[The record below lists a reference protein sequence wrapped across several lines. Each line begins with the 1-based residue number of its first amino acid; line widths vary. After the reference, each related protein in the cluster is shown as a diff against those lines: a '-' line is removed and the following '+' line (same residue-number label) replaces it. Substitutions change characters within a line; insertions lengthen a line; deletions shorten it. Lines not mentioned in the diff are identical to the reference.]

1 MKKIYILLIS
11 IISLPAFSQAV
22 WRTKYFPVGTK
33 WTELSLDTTKYDSW
47 YSMVAGEWVPN
58 YEQVDYYVEKDTAV
72 VFYDLERP
80 TTKVNRYREG
90 KPDPLSYI
98 LIEYE
103 DFNPR
108 YNRNEEKVCIS
119 ILEEKGHYP
128 FPVTLNYFGC
138 WTKGLGLSST
148 RLRSS
153 VGMEKSTFIG
163 TIQELGE
170 DYFGGERKLTYA
182 ITDKGHMVID
192 GIGIIAWA
200 GPECIFG
207 PVEIGEVL
215 GTSYPGESPYCTVL
229 THFERDGEVLYD
241 VWPKPGNENSIKGL
255 KGASSPSLQKEGIYD
270 LQGRRLMKAPEK
282 GLYIQDGQIKMI
294 K

>member
-98 LIEYE
+98 LIE
-103 DFNPR
+103 NM
-108 YNRNEEKVCIS
+108 KIS
-119 ILEEKGHYP
+119 IRDITE
-128 FPVTLNYFGC
+128 
-138 WTKGLGLSST
+138 
-148 RLRSS
+148 
-153 VGMEKSTFIG
+153 M
-163 TIQELGE
+163 
-170 DYFGGERKLTYA
+170 RKKY
-182 ITDKGHMVID
+182 V
-192 GIGIIAWA
+192 
-200 GPECIFG
+200 
-207 PVEIGEVL
+207 
-215 GTSYPGESPYCTVL
+215 
-229 THFERDGEVLYD
+229 
-241 VWPKPGNENSIKGL
+241 
-255 KGASSPSLQKEGIYD
+255 SPSSRKKVITLF
-270 LQGRRLMKAPEK
+270 L
-282 GLYIQDGQIKMI
+282 
-294 K
+294 